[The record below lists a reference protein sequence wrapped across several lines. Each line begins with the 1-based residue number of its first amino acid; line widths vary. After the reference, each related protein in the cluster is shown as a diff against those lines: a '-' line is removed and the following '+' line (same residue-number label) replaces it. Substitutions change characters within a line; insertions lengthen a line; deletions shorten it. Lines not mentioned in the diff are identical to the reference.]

1 MRVGAPLSAL
11 PDQGDLGLAL
21 ANHQALDERRQPHH
35 RLPGDLAQRRPLVAE
50 DPRIAVLV
58 GPGGRHSHV
67 AQYPRQQQHRVLEP
81 RILGIGLDPLELGL
95 GADALD
101 LELGHEDRQLA
112 GPVPDHRHR
121 ALGREEP
128 ESREVANV
136 VLAEQHPPRQT
147 LAENVLEEGP
157 AARLEFLG
165 PNSGRRRHQAR
176 DSTFVSRPA
185 ARSRQL
191 A

>member
-1 MRVGAPLSAL
+1 M
-11 PDQGDLGLAL
+11 
-21 ANHQALDERRQPHH
+21 
-35 RLPGDLAQRRPLVAE
+35 
-50 DPRIAVLV
+50 
-58 GPGGRHSHV
+58 
-67 AQYPRQQQHRVLEP
+67 LEP

-101 LELGHEDRQLA
+101 LELGHEDRQLP
-112 GPVPDHRHR
+112 GPVPDHRNR

-128 ESREVANV
+128 EAREVADV
-136 VLAEQHPPRQT
+136 VLAEEHPPRQT

-157 AARLEFLG
+157 APRLEFLG

-176 DSTFVSRPA
+176 DSTFVPRPA